1 MNTVEFTI
9 TQVWDLPSREPLLV
23 TGTLASGE
31 IHTGAVLHN
40 LATDVDITI
49 QGLDLHAHRG
59 NEFTLLIDRSDAPNA
74 QIGHRLVSP
83 TASHTSNR

>member
-31 IHTGAVLHN
+31 IRKGTVLHN
-40 LATDVDITI
+40 VTTDADVTI

-59 NEFTLLIDRSDAPNA
+59 NEFTLLVDRRDAPNA

-83 TASHTSNR
+83 ATAHTSDR